1 MLRTALAALILL
13 VGAAGSCVAKADTL
27 LFQPENIHAWAD
39 VRAVSTTGERDWLDG
54 GFGKLRYDHSQADL
68 AQAAVLWTPRFA
80 DTVTAY
86 VLVQDV
92 PGAENDV
99 GIEEAY
105 LKWKPVPKSDLRY
118 SVRLGQMFPPVSME
132 HDGVGWTPS
141 RTLTPSAIN
150 SSIGEEVLVDGIEGS
165 VHKANGGH
173 TVGLT
178 LGAFSRDDTAGTI
191 LSWRGWA
198 LHDISSADN
207 TQLQLPEGDEQGWYR
222 LFDDYQSEY
231 SRPMSEVDH
240 RTGWY
245 ARLDWRPPAPMALN
259 LEFYDNLGDPNSVR
273 NAQWGWATRFYN
285 LGVQW
290 NPAPGMEVLSLVMRG
305 STDTGWHLKSGYW
318 AVDTDFD
325 SAFVLMSR
333 KFDSGSRVTGRID
346 YFNVKDHSLR
356 AVDDNTDKGY
366 ALTLAWLKP
375 VTAHLD
381 LAVEGLQVT
390 STHPARATQDLA
402 PRQSQTQLQ
411 VALKIHF

>member
-1 MLRTALAALILL
+1 MLRTVLAALILL
-13 VGAAGSCVAKADTL
+13 VGAAGSCVSKADTL
-27 LFQPENIHAWAD
+27 LFHPENIHAWAD
-39 VRAVSTTGERDWLDG
+39 LRAVSTDSERGWLDG
-54 GFGKLRYDHSQADL
+54 GFGKLRYDHSQVDL

-80 DTVTAY
+80 DTLTAY
-86 VLVQDV
+86 ILIQDV

-150 SSIGEEVLVDGIEGS
+150 SWIGEEVLVDGIEGS
-165 VHKANGGH
+165 VQKTFGGH
-173 TVGLT
+173 NIGLT

-207 TQLQLPEGDEQGWYR
+207 TLLRLPEGEDQGWYKV
-222 LFDDYQSEY
+222 FDEYQAPGSK
-231 SRPMSEVDH
+231 PMVEVDH

-245 ARLDWRPPAPMALN
+245 ARLDWRPPAPLALN
-259 LEFYDNLGDPNSVR
+259 LEFYDNCGNPNGVR

-285 LGVQW
+285 LGIQW
-290 NPAPGMEVLSLVMRG
+290 NPAPGWEVLSQVMRG
-305 STDTGWHLKSGYW
+305 HTQMGWPLGNGTW
-318 AVDTDFD
+318 AVDDNYS
-325 SAFVLMSR
+325 SAYLLVSH
-333 KFDSGSRVTGRID
+333 KFDNGSRVTGRVETFD
-346 YFNVKDHSLR
+346 VKDNSMR

-381 LAVEGLQVT
+381 IAVEGLHVD
-390 STHPARATQDLA
+390 SKHPARALNGVD

-411 VALKIHF
+411 LALKVHF